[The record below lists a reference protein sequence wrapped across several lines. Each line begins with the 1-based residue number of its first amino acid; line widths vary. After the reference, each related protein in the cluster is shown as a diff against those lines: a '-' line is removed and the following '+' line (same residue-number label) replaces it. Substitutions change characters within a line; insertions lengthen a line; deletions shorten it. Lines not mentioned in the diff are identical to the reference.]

1 MIGSLTILAIARYN
15 RSNKLFWQ
23 LLISFLFG
31 VTCGYVGHCAS
42 NSTKKESITI
52 IKQDPMCMSSVTI
65 AIPDFGTVT
74 EEIRANVKA
83 NYTDLVNAYNSIVT
97 SPIVT
102 TQLQTFNPELD
113 VGLLEPFN
121 TS

>member
-1 MIGSLTILAIARYN
+1 
-15 RSNKLFWQ
+15 
-23 LLISFLFG
+23 
-31 VTCGYVGHCAS
+31 
-42 NSTKKESITI
+42 
-52 IKQDPMCMSSVTI
+52 MSSVTI

-74 EEIRANVKA
+74 EEIRADVKA